1 MNLLSRA
8 KIIHMLWEILKEF
21 PYRRTQRPRAL
32 EYLAQIFI
40 NMFQGYFIICEV
52 EIVHFF
58 TVGLVS
64 WSDRMSNTPMSE
76 VISCVIPTHFWVL
89 VFHLTP
95 FCLYQILL
103 HRDGLSSLR
112 YTLMTCTMSL
122 NVACNSYT
130 SHDILLLQWTLNPN
144 PITSLWI
151 GPWILAPCS
160 GHWILISS
168 DLLVSG
174 GWCNLRQ
181 TSEQFERPLL

>member
-8 KIIHMLWEILKEF
+8 KIIHMLGEILKEF

-58 TVGLVS
+58 TDGLVS

-89 VFHLTP
+89 VFHLTS
-95 FCLYQILL
+95 FCLYQIHTHDMHNVLKRCMQFI
-103 HRDGLSSLR
+103 HIPWYPVVTVNTESKSYNISLDR
-112 YTLMTCTMSL
+112 
-122 NVACNSYT
+122 
-130 SHDILLLQWTLNPN
+130 TLNPGTLFWPLN
-144 PITSLWI
+144 TGFQW
-151 GPWILAPCS
+151 LA
-160 GHWILISS
+160 GFRWLM
-168 DLLVSG
+168 
-174 GWCNLRQ
+174 
-181 TSEQFERPLL
+181 